1 MGYKTDNAKK
11 YFDWM
16 TDRTI
21 ESFVEFINAEGNDLN
36 QRMLAR
42 AIPLN
47 ETTLRQNTKIAEHL
61 AKLKEDMRNAGLLPP
76 KADVGGSKQATDSPI
91 CNSVLNRRER
101 KELQDLRVLVVQ
113 LKEQNRSLTQ
123 ALMRYEK
130 MEQYLAEFGVLPR

>member
-1 MGYKTDNAKK
+1 MGYKTNNAKK

-16 TDRTI
+16 ADRTI
-21 ESFVEFINAEGNDLN
+21 ESLIEFINAEGNDLN

-42 AIPLN
+42 AIPLS
-47 ETTLRQNTKIAEHL
+47 ESTLRLNTTIAKHL
-61 AKLKEDMRNAGLLPP
+61 SKLKDDMRNVGLLPP
-76 KADVGGSKQATDSPI
+76 KPDACGSKQVTDSPV

-113 LKEQNRSLTQ
+113 LKEQNISLTQ